1 MKTVTNDILDNLDVI
16 VAEHENVYKML
27 MTNFATALMD
37 VVTATDDTT
46 AKESGVMLEVYSKQ
60 LNKFVLDLIAN
71 QQYKA

>member
-46 AKESGVMLEVYSKQ
+46 AKES
-60 LNKFVLDLIAN
+60 
-71 QQYKA
+71 